1 MSQGTQYLKG
11 VALIQYS
18 TPSIHLPGNAEKLNG
33 IIVRKVFRVYKG
45 LMQSVNVYCSIFLL
59 GRHTCF

>member
-33 IIVRKVFRVYKG
+33 IIVRKVFRVY
-45 LMQSVNVYCSIFLL
+45 
-59 GRHTCF
+59 